1 VNGAAT
7 LDAHMEAVKQ
17 AAVADRLVLTKTDL
31 LDEASGIEAALRAR
45 LKALNPAA
53 RIIDVNRDIFSALDL
68 VQCGPFDL
76 SGKSP
81 DVAAWLNE
89 EAYRDHGHDHHHHEH
104 GNHDHDHD
112 HGHDHGQNPHDVN
125 RHDSHIRAFCLATDD
140 AIPTAAFDMFL
151 SLLKSAHGEKMLRM
165 KGLVKLAENPDHPI
179 VLQGVQHVFHPPVM
193 LEAWPDQDHRT
204 RMVFITRDLEEQFV
218 KGLWNALLGR
228 PGIDMPDRA
237 ALTDNP
243 LSLRNG

>member
-1 VNGAAT
+1 
-7 LDAHMEAVKQ
+7 
-17 AAVADRLVLTKTDL
+17 
-31 LDEASGIEAALRAR
+31 
-45 LKALNPAA
+45 
-53 RIIDVNRDIFSALDL
+53 
-68 VQCGPFDL
+68 
-76 SGKSP
+76 
-81 DVAAWLNE
+81 
-89 EAYRDHGHDHHHHEH
+89 
-104 GNHDHDHD
+104 
-112 HGHDHGQNPHDVN
+112 
-125 RHDSHIRAFCLATDD
+125 
-140 AIPTAAFDMFL
+140 MFL